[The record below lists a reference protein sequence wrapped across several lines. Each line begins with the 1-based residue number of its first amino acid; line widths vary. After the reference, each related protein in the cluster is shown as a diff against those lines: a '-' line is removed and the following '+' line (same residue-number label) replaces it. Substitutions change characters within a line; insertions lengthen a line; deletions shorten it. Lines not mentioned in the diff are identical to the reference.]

1 VIWRLALTIGLF
13 AGLAPAIAH
22 AQTNIDQ
29 GKTPAQIFAND
40 CAACHKAVRG
50 LANGKNSATLAS
62 FLREHYTAS
71 REQAA
76 ALAAYV
82 LGGGGGDGGARGQKP
97 LAERGKPE
105 ESKPAKPLRP
115 GKPEEGTPA
124 TAKLQRPGDD
134 DSKPVDDATPTDE
147 PSPTG
152 PARGRASRHDKRQPT
167 ATAARGRH
175 KEGETPPPA
184 TPMSAPPATASAGE
198 PASEKPSAAADPAHS
213 AATPASAQSG
223 EGAAVPRDDIPD

>member
-1 VIWRLALTIGLF
+1 VISRLALAIGLL
-13 AGLAPAIAH
+13 AGLAPVIAH

-40 CAACHKAVRG
+40 CAACHKGVRG

-82 LGGGGGDGGARGQKP
+82 LGGGGDGGRRGQKP
-97 LAERGKPE
+97 LAERGKPD
-105 ESKPAKPLRP
+105 ESKPGKPQRP
-115 GKPEEGTPA
+115 GRAEEGSPA
-124 TAKLQRPGDD
+124 TAKLQRSGDE
-134 DSKPVDDATPTDE
+134 DSKSADDASPTDE

-152 PARGRASRHDKRQPT
+152 PARGRTGRHEKRQPT

-175 KEGETPPPA
+175 KDVETPPPVS
-184 TPMSAPPATASAGE
+184 PMSQPPATVSAGE
-198 PASEKPSAAADPAHS
+198 PVAEKPSAV
-213 AATPASAQSG
+213 ATPAPSVAAPASAESG